1 MPLKT
6 VLFKKKNI
14 WVQRICE
21 KNYKIIGSKKTEMA
35 YYMYPQP
42 TNGRASSNDFSVNT

>member
-21 KNYKIIGSKKTEMA
+21 KNYKIIGRK
-35 YYMYPQP
+35 
-42 TNGRASSNDFSVNT
+42 N

>member
-35 YYMYPQP
+35 YYMYILHVST
-42 TNGRASSNDFSVNT
+42 TNQWTGKF

>member
-6 VLFKKKNI
+6 VLFKK
-14 WVQRICE
+14 

-35 YYMYPQP
+35 YYMYILHVST
-42 TNGRASSNDFSVNT
+42 TNQWTGKF